1 MKPFIILLS
10 AFIICMGIT
19 KLFTREFD
27 YPLSGKIAM
36 SVMLVFTS
44 TAHFIYTKG
53 MVMMMPGFIPYKK
66 GLVYLTGLIEIAA
79 AAGLLIFPL
88 SHITAWLLIL
98 FFVLVLPANIR
109 AAVGNIN
116 YQKGDSNG
124 SGVKYL
130 WFRIPLQLFFVLWVY
145 FFAIKMT
152 L

>member
-10 AFIICMGIT
+10 AFITSMGIT
-19 KLFTREFD
+19 KLFTGEFD

-44 TAHFIYTKG
+44 MAHFIYTKG

-88 SHITAWLLIL
+88 SRITAWLLIL

-109 AAVGNIN
+109 AAVGNVN

-124 SGVKYL
+124 SGVRYL
-130 WFRIPLQLFFVLWVY
+130 WFRIPLQLFFILWVY

>member
-10 AFIICMGIT
+10 AFMISMGIT
-19 KLFTREFD
+19 KLFTGEFD

-44 TAHFIYTKG
+44 MAHFIYTKG
-53 MVMMMPGFIPYKK
+53 MIMMMPGFIPYKK

-88 SHITAWLLIL
+88 SRITAWLLIL

-109 AAVGNIN
+109 AAVGNVN

-124 SGVKYL
+124 SGIKYL
-130 WFRIPLQLFFVLWVY
+130 WFRIPLQLFFILWVY

>member
-10 AFIICMGIT
+10 AFIISMGIT
-19 KLFTREFD
+19 KLFTGEFD

-44 TAHFIYTKG
+44 MAHFIYTKG

-109 AAVGNIN
+109 AAVGNVN

-124 SGVKYL
+124 SGIKYL
-130 WFRIPLQLFFVLWVY
+130 WFRIPLQLFFILWVY

>member
-10 AFIICMGIT
+10 AFIISMGIT
-19 KLFTREFD
+19 KLFAGEFD

-44 TAHFIYTKG
+44 MAHFIYTKG

-88 SHITAWLLIL
+88 SRITAWLLIL
-98 FFVLVLPANIR
+98 FFVLVLPYNMR
-109 AAVGNIN
+109 GAVSNVN
-116 YQKGDSNG
+116 YQKCDSNG

-130 WFRIPLQLFFVLWVY
+130 WFRIPLQLFFIVWV
-145 FFAIKMT
+145 
-152 L
+152 

>member
-1 MKPFIILLS
+1 MKPFIILLA
-10 AFIICMGIT
+10 AFAISLVIT
-19 KLFTREFD
+19 KLFTGEVD
-27 YPLSGKIAM
+27 YPLSGKIGM

-44 TAHFIYTKG
+44 MAHFIYTKG
-53 MVMMMPGFIPYKK
+53 MVMMMPGLIPYKK

-88 SHITAWLLIL
+88 SRITAWLLIL

-109 AAVGNIN
+109 AAVGNVN

-124 SGVKYL
+124 SGVRYL
-130 WFRIPLQLFFVLWVY
+130 WFRIPLQLFFILWVY

-152 L
+152 F

>member
-10 AFIICMGIT
+10 AFIISMGIT
-19 KLFTREFD
+19 KLFTGEFD

-44 TAHFIYTKG
+44 MAHFIYTKG

-66 GLVYLTGLIEIAA
+66 EIVYLTGLIEIAG

-88 SHITAWLLIL
+88 SRITAWLLIL

-109 AAVGNIN
+109 AAVGNVN

-124 SGVKYL
+124 SGIKYL
-130 WFRIPLQLFFVLWVY
+130 WFRIPLQLFFILWVY
-145 FFAIKMT
+145 FFAIKIT
-152 L
+152 S

>member
-1 MKPFIILLS
+1 MKTFIILLS
-10 AFIICMGIT
+10 AFIISMAIT
-19 KLFTREFD
+19 KLFTWEFD
-27 YPLSGKIAM
+27 YALSGKIAV

-44 TAHFIYTKG
+44 MAHFIYTKG

-79 AAGLLIFPL
+79 AAGLLVFSL
-88 SHITAWLLIL
+88 SRITAWLLIL

-109 AAVGNIN
+109 GAVGNVN

-130 WFRIPLQLFFVLWVY
+130 WFRIPLQLFFILWVY

>member
-1 MKPFIILLS
+1 MKPLIILLS
-10 AFIICMGIT
+10 AFIISMGIT
-19 KLFTREFD
+19 KLFTGEFD

-36 SVMLVFTS
+36 SVMLLFTS
-44 TAHFIYTKG
+44 LAHFIYTKG

-88 SHITAWLLIL
+88 SRITAWLLIL

-109 AAVGNIN
+109 AAVGNVN

-130 WFRIPLQLFFVLWVY
+130 WFRIPLQLFFILWVY
-145 FFAIKMT
+145 FFAIKMA

>member
-10 AFIICMGIT
+10 AFIISTGTT
-19 KLFTREFD
+19 KLFTGEFD

-44 TAHFIYTKG
+44 MAHFIYTKG

-79 AAGLLIFPL
+79 AAGLLIFSL
-88 SHITAWLLIL
+88 SRITAGLLIL

-109 AAVGNIN
+109 AAAGNVN

-124 SGVKYL
+124 SGIKYL
-130 WFRIPLQLFFVLWVY
+130 WFRIPLQLFFILWVY

>member
-10 AFIICMGIT
+10 AFIISMGST
-19 KLFTREFD
+19 KLLTGEFD

-44 TAHFIYTKG
+44 MAHFIYTKG

-66 GLVYLTGLIEIAA
+66 RLVYLTGLIEIAA

-88 SHITAWLLIL
+88 SRITAWLLIL

-109 AAVGNIN
+109 AAVGNVN

-124 SGVKYL
+124 SGVRYL
-130 WFRIPLQLFFVLWVY
+130 WFRIPLQLFFILWVY